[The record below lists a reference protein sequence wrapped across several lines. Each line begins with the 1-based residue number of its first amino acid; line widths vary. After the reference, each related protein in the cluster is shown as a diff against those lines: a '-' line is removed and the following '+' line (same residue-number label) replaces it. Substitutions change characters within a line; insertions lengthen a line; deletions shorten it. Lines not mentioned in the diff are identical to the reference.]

1 MHTLRYSTISPLISP
16 PHIMRII
23 MVQEACTKNGMTIV
37 FWAGVRLLLSL
48 TTLMTD
54 DVIRDTFLISLD
66 TYSTSYLVLHAVHSG
81 GSGSSAVPEV
91 KKVSQGRTEQGGNQY
106 SNTAESGSCLNRRTH
121 CRPGTYSSCTMPWFT
136 EQDSLPHASAESTPP
151 QASSPQSGGRNE
163 CHVEHLDYMY
173 STLRYTTDAIT
184 EYSVV
189 GSTEQ
194 FFLSFHKL
202 TSFISRNRN
211 ARVL

>member
-121 CRPGTYSSCTMPWFT
+121 CRPGNFPPLLHHTHIMCRAARSTSRRKHIRPAPCHG
-136 EQDSLPHASAESTPP
+136 LPSKIHFRTHPQKAHHRRPP
-151 QASSPQSGGRNE
+151 HHNLEAG
-163 CHVEHLDYMY
+163 
-173 STLRYTTDAIT
+173 T
-184 EYSVV
+184 SV
-189 GSTEQ
+189 T
-194 FFLSFHKL
+194 
-202 TSFISRNRN
+202 
-211 ARVL
+211 